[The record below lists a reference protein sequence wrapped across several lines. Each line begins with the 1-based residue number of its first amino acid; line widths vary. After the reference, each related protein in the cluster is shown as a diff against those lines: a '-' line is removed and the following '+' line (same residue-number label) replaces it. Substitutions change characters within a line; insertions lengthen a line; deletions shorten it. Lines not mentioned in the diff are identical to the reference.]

1 MFSFLV
7 FSEEEE
13 FGSEIER
20 QILATGEAVVAA
32 RVSDPDQ
39 LMDALKTEQPDGL
52 FVDLGHGPHVALDI
66 LEAIPVLRPLTLVSG
81 PHTDSQLLLRAMNLG
96 VKHFFPQA
104 PDPDDLRSVLVRLVR
119 SQQPSE
125 VGSSGRV
132 VTVMGTKG
140 GVGATVLACQLA
152 ASLQKL
158 GGRTAIVDL
167 NYPLG
172 DVALHFDEDPSYTLA
187 DIASDGKSLDATY
200 LRSIL
205 KGHPSGVQI
214 LAGPTQ
220 MDEAESIRGAH
231 VDRILPI
238 LRSEFDWVVVD
249 ASRSWNEASVRSLSL
264 ADLIL
269 LVTLFDVPTL
279 NHARQHMRLLEGL
292 CLDGSRVR
300 MVANRYSKSDAVTIS
315 DFSNV
320 LGKEPD
326 ALIPN
331 DYATT
336 VESVNQGRPIGLVA
350 PKSSIHTAYQQLAV
364 DVHRW
369 CGVEPPTTE
378 SSRKVSGRVRN
389 LFSRRSHGSS

>member
-1 MFSFLV
+1 VFSILI
-7 FSEEEE
+7 FSEESE
-13 FGSEIER
+13 FGAEIAE
-20 QILATGEAVVAA
+20 QIIATGEAIVVA

-39 LMDALKTEQPDGL
+39 LVEALKSEQPDGL

-66 LEAIPVLRPLTLVSG
+66 LEAIPTLPPITVVSG
-81 PHTDSQLLLRAMNLG
+81 PHEDSQLILRAMNLG
-96 VKHFFPQA
+96 VKHFFPPA
-104 PDPDDLRSVLVRLVR
+104 PDQQDLRSVLVRLIR
-119 SQQPSE
+119 SKAPNEIESN
-125 VGSSGRV
+125 GRV

-172 DVALHFDEDPSYTLA
+172 DVALHFDEDPAYTLA
-187 DIASDGKSLDATY
+187 DIASDGKALDATY

-205 KGHPSGVQI
+205 KVHASGVQI

-220 MDEAESIRGAH
+220 MDEAESIRGSH
-231 VDRILPI
+231 VERILPI

-279 NHARQHMRLLEGL
+279 NHARQHMKLLEGL
-292 CLDGSRVR
+292 RLDGSLVR
-300 MVANRYSKSDAVTIS
+300 TVANRYSKGDAVTIG

-336 VESVNQGRPIGLVA
+336 VESVNQGRPIGLVS
-350 PKSSIHTAYQQLAV
+350 PNSSIHAAYQQLAL
-364 DVHRW
+364 DVHLW
-369 CGVEPPTTE
+369 CGVDSPSTE
-378 SSRKVSGRVRN
+378 SSRTLAGRVRN